1 MSLAE
6 QLESVLI
13 ETAENNN
20 FTALKTQLESVKAV
34 DVTPNVKKCLDEGA
48 SLAFEAASTASEG
61 ALECALLVC
70 SLGSAPYKLRDFLGN
85 AAREAFSSYPDP
97 AGLVKSLGCNNNE
110 IEPERLAGNWQLL
123 CILLA
128 EYANESITG
137 VKKSS
142 KTLYCYT
149 NKLGFGKIEEIDA
162 FSDQVAVVYRAKQA
176 STLEKFIANSS
187 LVAPE
192 SKAWDLLEGKK
203 FDYKAVLSADLA
215 KDLEECLFPKVKFTQ
230 ALVTRIM
237 MPTYI
242 KSVKAFETWY
252 NRKTLA
258 SDVKAAAGE
267 RNWGNSRSL
276 AELTEH
282 LPDSTITP
290 DEEQSA
296 NLKKI
301 FKFAANKPL
310 QVQLYSEMLCL
321 LWDPCSKKETIA
333 DIVVETAP
341 EAVVWTSK
349 DQFVQV
355 TDKMMAKHLNGWF
368 HITLKAKGTQWL
380 VENCLDLPNKFWSYM
395 EKALEDNEGLD
406 DLVEAVRR
414 QAKTGT
420 ISADSLM
427 WLWSKF
433 KGDHDFL
440 FPIMGNPSLVIR
452 TLGRDVRGNYIK
464 ASKDLRK
471 LLVEK
476 EDFQKFIMDNG
487 SESGVSALVSAVRSM
502 TSLDPGE
509 KQSILIKIVRIY
521 PDKKYLV
528 EEKKVKIAKSTEERV
543 TSVNSYKEKQA
554 ELKDIINVQMPQN
567 RDAIATAAAHGDFRE
582 NFEFHAAKD
591 RKKLLESRR
600 AELEKMLDE
609 VKPTDFTEFV
619 VKDRAII
626 GSVVELES
634 GGKSEVYTILGMW
647 DSDPDHNYISYET
660 PLGELLLGHKVGDE
674 LVLPDGKDAKI
685 KSVSEL
691 PQSVIKKLSK

>member
-1 MSLAE
+1 MGLAE

-20 FTALKTQLESVKAV
+20 FTALKTQLESVKSE
-34 DVTPNVKKCLDEGA
+34 DVTPSVKKSLDEGA
-48 SLAFEAASTASEG
+48 SLAFEDAGPDTAD

-70 SLGSAPYKLRDFLGN
+70 SLGIAPYKLRDFLGN
-85 AAREAFSSYPDP
+85 AARVAFNTYPDP
-97 AGLVKSLGCNNNE
+97 AGLVKSLGCNNNDVL
-110 IEPERLAGNWQLL
+110 PQTLAGNWKLL

-128 EYANESITG
+128 EFADESITG

-149 NKLGFGKIEEIDA
+149 NKMGFGKIEEIDA
-162 FSDQVAVVYRAKQA
+162 FSDQVSVTYRGKQT
-176 STLEKFIANSS
+176 STLEKFISHSS
-187 LVAPE
+187 LVVPE

-203 FDYKAVLSADLA
+203 FDYKAVLSADLS
-215 KDLEECLFPKVKFTQ
+215 KELEECLFPKIKFSQ

-242 KSVKAFETWY
+242 KSVKAFENWY

-267 RNWGNSRSL
+267 RGWGNSRSL
-276 AELTEH
+276 AELNEH
-282 LPDSTITP
+282 LPDSSITP
-290 DEEQSA
+290 DEEQAA

-310 QVQLYSEMLCL
+310 QVQLYSEILCV
-321 LWDPCSKKETIA
+321 LWELCSKKETIE
-333 DIVVETAP
+333 DIVVETAS

-349 DQFVQV
+349 EQFVQV

-368 HITLKAKGTQWL
+368 HITLKAKGTEWL
-380 VENCLDLPNKFWSYM
+380 VENCLDLPNKFWTYM
-395 EKALEDNEGLD
+395 EKALEDIGGID

-427 WLWSKF
+427 WLWSKY
-433 KGDHDFL
+433 KNEHDFL

-452 TLGRDVRGNYIK
+452 TLGREVKGNYIK

-528 EEKKVKIAKSTEERV
+528 EEKKVKIAKSTEARV
-543 TSVNSYKEKQA
+543 TSVSSFKEKQA

-567 RDAIATAAAHGDFRE
+567 RDAISTAAAHGDFRE

-600 AELEKMLDE
+600 AELETMLDE
-609 VKPTDFTEFV
+609 VKPTDFTEFI
-619 VKDRAII
+619 VKDRVII
-626 GSVVELES
+626 GSVVELET
-634 GGKSEVYTILGMW
+634 GGKSETYTILGMW

-660 PLGELLLGHKVGDE
+660 PLGELLLGRKVGDE

-685 KSVSEL
+685 KAVSEL
-691 PQSVIKKLSK
+691 PQSLVKKLSK

>member
-13 ETAENNN
+13 EAAENNS
-20 FTALKTQLESVKAV
+20 FTALKTQLESVKSE
-34 DVTPNVKKCLDEGA
+34 DVTPNVKKALDEGA
-48 SLAFEAASTASEG
+48 SLAVENAGSGDAG
-61 ALECALLVC
+61 ALQSALLLC

-85 AAREAFSSYPDP
+85 AAREAFSNYPDP

-110 IEPERLAGNWQLL
+110 VKPKTLAGNWSLL

-142 KTLYCYT
+142 KTLYCHT
-149 NKLGFGKIEEIDA
+149 NKMGFGKIEEIDA
-162 FSDQVAVVYRAKQA
+162 FSDQVAVTYRARQT
-176 STLEKFIANSS
+176 STLEKFISSSS
-187 LVAPE
+187 LVVPE
-192 SKAWDLLEGKK
+192 SKAWELLEGRK
-203 FDYKAVLSADLA
+203 FDYKAVLATDLA
-215 KDLEECLFPKVKFTQ
+215 KELEQCLFPAIKFSQ

-258 SDVKAAAGE
+258 SDVKAVAGE

-276 AELTEH
+276 AELNEH
-282 LPDSTITP
+282 LPDSAISP
-290 DEEQSA
+290 DEEQSD

-301 FKFAANKPL
+301 FKFASNKPL
-310 QVQLYSEMLCL
+310 QVQLYSEILCV
-321 LWDPCSKKETIA
+321 LWELCSKKETIA
-333 DIVVETAP
+333 NIVVETAAD
-341 EAVVWTSK
+341 AVVWASQ
-349 DQFVQV
+349 DEFVQV

-368 HITLKAKGTQWL
+368 HITLKAKGISWL
-380 VENCLDLPNKFWSYM
+380 VENCLDLPNKFWPYM
-395 EKALEDNEGLD
+395 EKALEDNDGID

-427 WLWSKF
+427 WLWSRYKD
-433 KGDHDFL
+433 DHDFL

-452 TLGRDVRGNYIK
+452 TLGREVRGNYIK

-476 EDFQKFIMDNG
+476 EDFQRFIMDNG

-528 EEKKVKIAKSTEERV
+528 EERKVTIAKSSEERV
-543 TSVNSYKEKQA
+543 TSVVSYKTKQA

-567 RDAIATAAAHGDFRE
+567 RDAISTAAAHGDFRE

-609 VKPTDFTEFV
+609 VKPTDFTEFT

-626 GSVVELES
+626 GSVVELDVA
-634 GGKSEVYTILGMW
+634 GKSETYTILGMW
-647 DSDPDHNYISYET
+647 DSDPEQNFISYET
-660 PLGELLLGHKVGDE
+660 PLGELLLGHKPGDE

-685 KSVSEL
+685 KSVSAL
-691 PQSVIKKLSK
+691 PQSLISKLSK